1 MKYLKQFEAFEG
13 SYYKEIE
20 PIEFFRANGI
30 RLNENELEEITRIIN
45 GKQGWIQPSYPSSTL
60 QKKYSGAMIT
70 LHIPRKVGTVTLDE
84 HTNLKKGHDEFYYV
98 HYDIMNRKEFY
109 EADQFDGLLKLLG
122 DIL

>member
-30 RLNENELEEITRIIN
+30 RLNENELEEITSIIN
-45 GKQGWIQPSYPSSTL
+45 GKQGWIQ
-60 QKKYSGAMIT
+60 KYSGAMIT